1 MYPHRVRGASERR
14 MARVRAASSQ
24 PLTAR
29 RSRQAWFEFPIG
41 GLGLGGKV
49 MKKSDERELLLL
61 KREPELAPTPAP
73 TSPMDAAE
81 SRWDPWLIA
90 LARIEAEEAAP
101 PPN

>member
-1 MYPHRVRGASERR
+1 
-14 MARVRAASSQ
+14 
-24 PLTAR
+24 
-29 RSRQAWFEFPIG
+29 
-41 GLGLGGKV
+41 
-49 MKKSDERELLLL
+49 MKKLDEKELLLL
-61 KREPELAPTPAP
+61 KREAEPDLAPTPPP

>member
-1 MYPHRVRGASERR
+1 MRR
-14 MARVRAASSQ
+14 
-24 PLTAR
+24 P
-29 RSRQAWFEFPIG
+29 
-41 GLGLGGKV
+41 
-49 MKKSDERELLLL
+49 DEKELRLL
-61 KREPELAPTPAP
+61 KREAEPEIASTPAA